1 VLLEF
6 VKMDEEGFPYAKF
19 ELVQQV
25 DNQHLKEIETQRLEP
40 VGKGILDD
48 GKFKL

>member
-1 VLLEF
+1 VD
-6 VKMDEEGFPYAKF
+6 KKGFPNAKF

-40 VGKGILDD
+40 VGKGILEMD
-48 GKFKL
+48 KFKH